1 MQDSLDT
8 WFKREILLHESSLLR
23 YLRRVWPK
31 QDEVHDLRQEIYTR
45 VYEAAEKSRPAL
57 PRAFLFATARH
68 LMTDRIRRGRIVS
81 IEAIGDPDALHVL
94 VDDLTPE
101 HRLNAWQ
108 ELKRVTQALNSLP
121 PRCREVVWLCKVDD
135 LTHQEIADQL
145 GVSIRTVEGQ
155 IRKGMRRLSDS
166 LFGQESNPD
175 TDIARAARAQA
186 AEADDG
192 RD

>member
-1 MQDSLDT
+1 VQDSLDT